1 MKKYINAI
9 RTGISNSNSVLHWGD
24 VAALTAFVDATKLS
38 VVVQHATEEELNAC
52 RTQLYVPNV
61 GLVVL
66 RNFKVPAEQLEEVH
80 HVHAGWEFNYAAPD
94 LLWLSYRK
102 VREVQRSVTPKQG
115 ARKGKAKPK
124 KAERRAAHFN
134 AIVWRDSR

>member
-1 MKKYINAI
+1 MKYINAI
-9 RTGISNSNSVLHWGD
+9 RTGISNSNSDLHWGD
-24 VAALTAFVDATKLS
+24 VAALTAVVDATTLF

-66 RNFKVPAEQLEEVH
+66 RNFKVPAVSLEEVH
-80 HVHAGWEFNYAAPD
+80 AVHAGWEFNYAAPD
-94 LLWLSYRK
+94 LLWLSYRE

-115 ARKGKAKPK
+115 ARKAKAKPK